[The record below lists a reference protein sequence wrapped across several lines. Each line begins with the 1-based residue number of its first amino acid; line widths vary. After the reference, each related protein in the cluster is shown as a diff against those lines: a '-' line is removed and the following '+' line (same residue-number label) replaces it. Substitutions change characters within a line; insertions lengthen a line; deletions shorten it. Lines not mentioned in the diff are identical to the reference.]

1 MKRTLLN
8 AVLAATLV
16 FMTAPMLVVIIN
28 AFNVSTYNAWPPPA
42 LTLSWFQKALSNAG
56 FITGLWRSL
65 AVATLATLVIVV
77 IGIPA
82 AYAISR
88 FRFRGRKLLRSILLA
103 PLIVPRVVLGFGLFI
118 LFVTTR
124 SQLFGTLPGIALAH
138 VILVA
143 PFVVIIFLAGLEDV
157 DPALEEAA
165 RDLGA
170 GPLRAFLLVTLPQ
183 MRVALLSASFFCFI
197 TSFDEVETT
206 LFLVQP
212 AVKTLP
218 VALYHYLEYQQDPT
232 IAAVSSLMIAVTF
245 AIIVAGIFLTNGQ
258 FWKRTLGAGRDRTK
272 SRWIG
277 VLTGRLRT

>member
-1 MKRTLLN
+1 MKRTILN
-8 AVLAATLV
+8 IILGATLV
-16 FMTAPMLVVIIN
+16 FMAAPIIVVIIN
-28 AFNVSTYNAWPPPA
+28 AFNVSAYNAWPPPG
-42 LTLSWFQKALSNAG
+42 LTLAWFQKALANQG

-65 AVATLATLVIVV
+65 AVAILATLVIVM

-88 FRFRGRKLLRSILLA
+88 FRFRGREVLRSVLLA
-103 PLIVPRVVLGFGLFI
+103 PLVVPRVVLGFGLFI

-138 VILVA
+138 VILVV
-143 PFVVIIFLAGLEDV
+143 PFVVIIFLAALEDV
-157 DPALEEAA
+157 DPKLEEAA

-170 GPLRAFLLVTLPQ
+170 GPVRAFFLVTLPQ

-206 LFLVQP
+206 LFVVQP

-218 VALYHYLEYQQDPT
+218 VALYHYLEFQQDPT

-245 AIIVAGIFLTNGQ
+245 VFILLGLFLTNGQ
-258 FWKRTLGAGRDRTK
+258 FWKKIFAN
-272 SRWIG
+272 S
-277 VLTGRLRT
+277 